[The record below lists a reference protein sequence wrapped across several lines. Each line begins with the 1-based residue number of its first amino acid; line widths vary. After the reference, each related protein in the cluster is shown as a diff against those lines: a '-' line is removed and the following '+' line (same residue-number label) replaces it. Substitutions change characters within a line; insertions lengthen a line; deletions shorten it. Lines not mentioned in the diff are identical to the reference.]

1 MSMAVPDGHRALGEG
16 TVADHLAG
24 LDRGSRAES
33 VTSEPAVRYT
43 WLMVALDTL
52 AYVRHLESAGVPRA
66 QAEAQAEAVASF
78 AGDTLATKRD
88 LLEVEARL
96 RAEIRELDIHLSGRM
111 DLQDAGLNARMDQ
124 IEARMEQAE
133 ARFNARMEQAEGRFN
148 ARMEQLEGR
157 MTIKL
162 VGMLVAAVGLVAV
175 LVKPF

>member
-1 MSMAVPDGHRALGEG
+1 
-16 TVADHLAG
+16 
-24 LDRGSRAES
+24 

-43 WLMVALDTL
+43 GAMVALDTL

-66 QAEAQAEAVASF
+66 QAEAHAEAVASF

-96 RAEIRELDIHLSGRM
+96 RAEIRELDSRLSGRI
-111 DLQDAGLNARMDQ
+111 DLQDAGLSGRMDQ
-124 IEARMEQAE
+124 LQARMEQAE
-133 ARFNARMEQAEGRFN
+133 ARFN

-162 VGMLVAAVGLVAV
+162 GGMLVAAVGLVAV
-175 LVKPF
+175 LVKLF

>member
-1 MSMAVPDGHRALGEG
+1 MGTGQPGET
-16 TVADHLAG
+16 TVAAHIAG
-24 LDRGSRAES
+24 LDLGSRAES

-43 WLMVALDTL
+43 RAMVALDTL

-66 QAEAQAEAVASF
+66 QAEAHAEAVASF

-96 RAEIRELDIHLSGRM
+96 RAEIRELDSRLSGRI
-111 DLQDAGLNARMDQ
+111 DLQDAGLSGRMDQ
-124 IEARMEQAE
+124 LQARMEQAE
-133 ARFNARMEQAEGRFN
+133 ARFN

-162 VGMLVAAVGLVAV
+162 GGMLVAAVGLVAV